1 MGLMMSWKIR
11 WKNYLYFYSFSHQ
24 NAIVRA
30 ATARLL
36 ASIVDRIGPE
46 HTLILPKDVRDKLL
60 STGARLL
67 IDGNLDAR

>member
-1 MGLMMSWKIR
+1 MY
-11 WKNYLYFYSFSHQ
+11 YLLSHQ

-46 HTLILPKDVRDKLL
+46 HTLILPRDVKDKLL
-60 STGARLL
+60 STGAKLL
-67 IDGNLDAR
+67 IDGNLDTR

>member
-1 MGLMMSWKIR
+1 MKARKIQR
-11 WKNYLYFYSFSHQ
+11 EFYLRMLFSHQ

-30 ATARLL
+30 ATGRLL
-36 ASIVDRIGPE
+36 TSVVDRVGPDQ
-46 HTLILPKDVRDKLL
+46 TLILPKDARDKLL